1 MRQLKDDEYFF
12 NGHVISTESFFLQ
25 TPRKKK
31 RENKVIN
38 FASRV
43 HYEVALFVTFYFY
56 SSRAWLS

>member
-38 FASRV
+38 FAS
-43 HYEVALFVTFYFY
+43 
-56 SSRAWLS
+56 